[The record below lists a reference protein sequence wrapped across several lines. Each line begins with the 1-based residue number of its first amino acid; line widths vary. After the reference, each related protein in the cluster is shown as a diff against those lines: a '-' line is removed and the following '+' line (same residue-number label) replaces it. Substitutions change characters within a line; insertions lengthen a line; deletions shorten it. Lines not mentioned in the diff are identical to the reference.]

1 MNEFALTPY
10 ENVVDDTTEDEGN
23 KIKFTIN
30 ELTGRARDKALDTL
44 RDWAT
49 DDDWWQNMYD
59 YWKAEKFPALGIA
72 VDTFDGFSLYHDR
85 EVEFSGSIDLEEL
98 VKKVPALCE
107 NNLILQTAIEADM
120 MCLVYIN
127 KTRIEGLDFDITVDD
142 DNGMMPELANTPFAE
157 MSATNFIGLVEME
170 LDNFQNTVQEHV
182 TEAAQDMLCELQEE
196 YEYLESEDSLIERA
210 EESGWLFNEDGEF
223 VS

>member
-1 MNEFALTPY
+1 MS
-10 ENVVDDTTEDEGN
+10 DEGN
-23 KIKFTIN
+23 KINFTIN
-30 ELTGRARDKALDTL
+30 ELTGSARDKALDTL

-49 DDDWWQNMYD
+49 GDDWWQNTYD
-59 YWKAEKFPALGIA
+59 YWKTENFPTLGIA
-72 VDTFDGFSLYHDR
+72 VDTFDGFDLYRDR

-107 NNLILQTAIEADM
+107 NNLIMPTAIEADM

-157 MSATNFIGLVEME
+157 MPAANFIGLVEME
-170 LDNFQNTVQEHV
+170 LDNFQNIVQKHV
-182 TEAAQDMLCELQEE
+182 AGAAYEMLCELREE
-196 YEYLESEDSLIERA
+196 YEYLGSEECLIKNA
-210 EESGWLFNEDGEF
+210 EANNYLFDEDGEF